1 MEYSY
6 PHYPRFFV
14 GFYPLKNVDFFPG
27 YNPLFCRILFILST
41 LSTIQESRQAL
52 DFPRFL
58 RLFIL
63 KYVCYNHS
71 QTVEVRGLKMAAIE
85 LRSDYSCA
93 YVSVPNIFIDQYLA
107 DANGEFVKVYLYL
120 LRCMNGNEKSVSI
133 SDIADFFNH
142 TEKDVMRALKYWEKQ
157 GVLSLTLDEGKNLC
171 GLCLHD
177 LNQPAPMMEVEPLVA
192 ESSSLSKNED
202 KPVEPPSA
210 EPVSEAPKKAPV
222 QKKEYTLMEVQNFCN
237 NHEVSELLFIIE
249 TYLKHPLNSTEMNTV
264 FFWYDTL
271 HFSGELIEYL
281 VEYCITNGHSSLRYM
296 DKVALG
302 WSENGIDTIDK
313 AKEHVSIRSKAY
325 YSIMK
330 AFGISGRN
338 LADSEMAFVTK
349 WTKEYGFETELV
361 QEACKRTISSTQ
373 KPSFEYADSIL
384 TNWYNNRVHTLKDI
398 EALDLAFSKNKRS
411 TSNANNQTSANKKNK
426 FNNFH
431 QRSYAADDIEK
442 LLLTTSVD

>member
-1 MEYSY
+1 
-6 PHYPRFFV
+6 
-14 GFYPLKNVDFFPG
+14 
-27 YNPLFCRILFILST
+27 
-41 LSTIQESRQAL
+41 
-52 DFPRFL
+52 
-58 RLFIL
+58 
-63 KYVCYNHS
+63 
-71 QTVEVRGLKMAAIE
+71 MAAIK
-85 LRSDYSCA
+85 LSSNYSCA
-93 YVSVPNIFIDQYLA
+93 YVGVPNIFIDQYMA

-120 LRCMNGNEKSVSI
+120 LRCMNGNGKNVSI
-133 SDIADFFNH
+133 SEIADVFNH
-142 TEKDVMRALKYWEKQ
+142 TEKDVMRALKYWEKA
-157 GVLSLTLDEGKNLC
+157 GVLSLSFDEEKNLC

-177 LNQPAPMMEVEPLVA
+177 LNQPTPIVEVEPLVTD
-192 ESSSLSKNED
+192 SSSHSKKAD
-202 KPVEPPSA
+202 KPIEAPSM
-210 EPVSEAPKKAPV
+210 APKKVPA
-222 QKKEYTLMEVQNFCN
+222 QKREYTLTEVQNFCN

-249 TYLKHPLNSTEMNTV
+249 TYLKHPLNSSEMNTV

-296 DKVALG
+296 DKVAMG

-338 LADSEMAFVTK
+338 LAESEMAFVNK
-349 WTKEYGFETELV
+349 WTKEYGYDTELV
-361 QEACKRTISSTQ
+361 QEACKRTISATQ

-384 TNWYNNRVHTLKDI
+384 TNWYNNQVHTLKDI
-398 EALDLAFSKNKRS
+398 EALDFAFSKNKRS
-411 TSNANNQTSANKKNK
+411 TSNANSQTSTNKKNK